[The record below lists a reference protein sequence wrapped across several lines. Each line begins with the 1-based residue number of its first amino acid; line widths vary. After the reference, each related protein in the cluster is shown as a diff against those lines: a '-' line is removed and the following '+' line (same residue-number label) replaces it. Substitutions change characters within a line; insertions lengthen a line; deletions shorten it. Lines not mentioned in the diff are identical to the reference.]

1 MMLVIGLLAVWLL
14 WLLVV
19 GMFVNYRR

>member
-1 MMLVIGLLAVWLL
+1 LVIGLFAVWLL

-19 GMFVNYRR
+19 GIFVNTRR

>member
-19 GMFVNYRR
+19 GLFVNYRR